1 MIGSD
6 ALSSHIVGNVID
18 LATRLGLQTI
28 AEGVENE
35 TQMRYL
41 QAHNVDYLQG
51 YMYGRPMPMNEFARY
66 LFN

>member
-1 MIGSD
+1 M
-6 ALSSHIVGNVID
+6 
-18 LATRLGLQTI
+18 ATRLGLQTI

-66 LFN
+66 LFH